1 MSEKEHMLSREEVA
15 KIEVG
20 RTDVSRPVAA
30 ALAALFL
37 FVICAPPLVQAVHDF
52 RARRAEPRAPMARAM
67 PETSGGLVRRALRAN
82 SALLRRMHEFED
94 ALENESLVG
103 RAIRPPMQYFMARA
117 LGAGNEKAYC
127 GARPW
132 LFYRAGIDYLTGP
145 GFLDP
150 ARLAARAASGTEWRA
165 APQPDP
171 RKAIVQFRDQLAR
184 RGVRLVVMPTPVKP
198 MIHPEKLASAYS
210 DHAAA
215 LQNPSYETFVRDLG
229 VACVPVFDVAAEL
242 AARRAGDGAQYLATD
257 THWTPD
263 AMQFVARR
271 LAEYVR
277 ESVELPTAAEPEF
290 ATRAASVS
298 GTGDLVTMLQL
309 PPGRRGFPEETV
321 ELRQVLSAQGGVWRA
336 EPAAD
341 ILVLG
346 DSFCN
351 IYSLDAMGWG
361 ESAGLVEQLSVELR
375 RPLDRIVIN
384 DNGAFGARA
393 ALARE
398 LRRGRDRLAG
408 KELVIWQFAARELS
422 EGDWRLEELELG
434 APPATRFVAPPAGSA
449 WGVKGVVASVSPVP
463 LPGSVPYKDHVLAA
477 HLVDVES
484 AGSGVSNAQALIYMM
499 SMTDNRWTRAA
510 RLRPGEIVDLKLQSW
525 SDVADRYE
533 GINRSELDDIELQIQ
548 EPCWAEFA
556 E

>member
-1 MSEKEHMLSREEVA
+1 MIEKEHMLSREEVA

-20 RTDVSRPVAA
+20 HTDVSRPVAA

-37 FVICAPPLVQAVHDF
+37 FVICAPPLVQAVHDL
-52 RARRAEPRAPMARAM
+52 RVRRAERRVPPARA
-67 PETSGGLVRRALRAN
+67 TTGAGGGLVRRALRAN

-103 RAIRPPMQYFMARA
+103 RAIRPPVQYFMARA

-127 GARPW
+127 GVRPW

-171 RKAIVQFRDQLAR
+171 REAIVQFRNQLAR
-184 RGVRLVVMPTPVKP
+184 RGIRLVVMPTPVKP
-198 MIHPEKLASAYS
+198 MIHPEKLTAAY
-210 DHAAA
+210 DGHVAP
-215 LQNPSYETFVRDLG
+215 LQNPSYEMFVRDLDAAG
-229 VACVPVFDVAAEL
+229 VFVFDVAVEL
-242 AARRAGDGAQYLATD
+242 AARRAGEGAQYLATD
-257 THWTPD
+257 THWTPG
-263 AMQFVARR
+263 AMEFVARR

-277 ESVELPTAAEPEF
+277 EFAALPAAAEPGF

-298 GTGDLVTMLQL
+298 GVGDLVTMLQL
-309 PPGRRGFPEETV
+309 PPGQRGFPEETV
-321 ELRQVLSAQGGVWRA
+321 ELRQVLSAQGGLWRS

-341 ILVLG
+341 VLVLG

-384 DNGAFGARA
+384 DNGAYGARA

-408 KELVIWQFAARELS
+408 KKLVVWQFAVRELS

-434 APPATRFVAPPAGSA
+434 TPPETRFVAPPAGSA
-449 WGVKGVVASVSPVP
+449 WGVRGVVASVSPVP
-463 LPGSVPYKDHVLAA
+463 LPGSVPYKDHVLAV

-484 AGSGVSNAQALIYMM
+484 AGSAVSNAQALVYMM

-510 RLRPGEIVDLKLQSW
+510 RLRAGEIIDLKLQSW

-533 GINRSELDDIELQIQ
+533 GINRSELDDTELQIQ
-548 EPCWAEFA
+548 EPCWAEFS